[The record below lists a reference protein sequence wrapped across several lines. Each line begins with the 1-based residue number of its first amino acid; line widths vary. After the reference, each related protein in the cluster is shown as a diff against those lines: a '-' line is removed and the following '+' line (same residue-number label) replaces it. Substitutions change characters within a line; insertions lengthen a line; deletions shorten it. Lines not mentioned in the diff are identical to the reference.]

1 MSFGVCKCLVSEI
14 PRFSNLLECLEVL
27 VVTRI
32 LVNEKGVE
40 QGSNKRL
47 TWLASGKD
55 LGF

>member
-1 MSFGVCKCLVSEI
+1 MSFGVCRCLVNEI

-32 LVNEKGVE
+32 LVNEKGAE
-40 QGSNKRL
+40 QGSNKGL
-47 TWLASGKD
+47 TWLVSGKD